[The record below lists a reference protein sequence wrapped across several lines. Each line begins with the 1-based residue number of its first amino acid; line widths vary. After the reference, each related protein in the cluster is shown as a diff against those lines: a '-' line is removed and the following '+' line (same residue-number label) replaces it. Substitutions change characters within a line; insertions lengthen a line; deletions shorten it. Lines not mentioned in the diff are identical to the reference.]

1 MSDVVADRVSSGRVL
16 VKINSQVTSLILSV
30 DSRSDIVRVVVLG
43 VVMVTKRLRQS
54 YYYEI

>member
-30 DSRSDIVRVVVLG
+30 DSRSDIVRVVGLG
-43 VVMVTKRLRQS
+43 VVMVT
-54 YYYEI
+54 